1 MKYYAKLRADTVV
14 EIVVVADE
22 DAPDEQTGA
31 DYLAALTGWPTW
43 KATPRP
49 DGSTAWITGTYDPTA
64 DTFPPVPPTPPFV
77 PEPESPT
84 EPDGA

>member
-1 MKYYAKLRADTVV
+1 MKYYAKIKNGAVS

-22 DAPDEQTGA
+22 DAPDDQTGA

-49 DGSTAWITGTYDPTA
+49 DGSTAWISGTYDPGA
-64 DTFPPVPPTPPFV
+64 DTFPPPPPAPPGPP
-77 PEPESPT
+77 PEPEL
-84 EPDGA
+84 EP